1 MNAKK
6 FPIHHANQFR
16 CSGRLNEA
24 GIVSQWMQ
32 DNILEHII
40 LMIKSNKPLLSVFLT
55 TGNRNMLYDILQ
67 ILLKTCIIWYIELIK
82 H

>member
-1 MNAKK
+1 MQKS

-16 CSGRLNEA
+16 LGRLNEA
-24 GIVSQWMQ
+24 GTVSQWMQ
-32 DNILEHII
+32 DNIPEHII